1 MTKVKVCGLSR
12 PQDIEAVNEA
22 MPDYIGFVFAPSR
35 RQVTP
40 QHVETL
46 KKELKPGI
54 LTVGVFVNADPADI
68 AALAKPGIIDMAQ
81 LHGDEDAETIE
92 RVREQAG
99 CPVIRAV
106 RVRSAAD
113 VLAAQETSCD
123 YLLLDAFHSG
133 QYGGVGAA
141 FDWALIP
148 ELRKPFFLAGGIGPH
163 NAAQAVQ
170 AAKPFA
176 LDASSALETG
186 GVKDADKIIQ
196 FVSCIRGL
204 NT

>member
-1 MTKVKVCGLSR
+1 MTRVKVCGLSQV
-12 PQDIEAVNEA
+12 QDIEAVNEA

-40 QHVETL
+40 QHAETL
-46 KKELKPGI
+46 RKALEPGI
-54 LTVGVFVNADPADI
+54 LTVGVFVNADPMDI
-68 AALAKPGIIDMAQ
+68 AALARQGVIDLAQ

-92 RVREQAG
+92 RVKALAG

-106 RVRSAAD
+106 RVRTAQD
-113 VLAAQETSCD
+113 ILAAQETACD
-123 YLLLDAFHSG
+123 YLLLDTFHNG
-133 QYGGVGAA
+133 QYGGSGAT

-148 ELRKPFFLAGGIGPH
+148 PLHKPFFLAGGIGPH
-163 NAAQAVQ
+163 NAAQAIS
-170 AAKPFA
+170 ATRPFA

-186 GVKDADKIIQ
+186 GVKNADKIKQ
-196 FVSCIRGL
+196 FVSYVRGL